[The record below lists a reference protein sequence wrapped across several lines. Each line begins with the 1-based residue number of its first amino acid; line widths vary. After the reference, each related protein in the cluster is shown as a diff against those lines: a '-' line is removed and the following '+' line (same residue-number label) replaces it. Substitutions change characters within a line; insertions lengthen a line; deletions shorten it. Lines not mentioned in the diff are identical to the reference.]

1 MRVLKFSAK
10 SRLAVLLTVFALV
23 FLLSSVP
30 STAKAMPPDVC
41 SLLTPTQLE
50 RILGQP
56 FELSE
61 RSLAPASAP
70 GQPAGR
76 ECDYAAQK
84 GASRKVVLITFV
96 DGSAARARE
105 TYDKLSLWLSPKAKV
120 AGTWDVAYMDDNHA
134 IHVLKGKVRYYINI
148 VPFGTANSEKEKKLK
163 DLAGY
168 VAQQI

>member
-1 MRVLKFSAK
+1 MRILVFSTK
-10 SRLAVLLTVFALV
+10 SRLAVVLTVLALV
-23 FLLSSVP
+23 FFFASVSE
-30 STAKAMPPDVC
+30 STKAVPPDAC

-56 FELSE
+56 FELSD

-76 ECDYAAQK
+76 ECDYTAQK
-84 GASRKVVLITFV
+84 GVTRKVILIAFV
-96 DGSAARARE
+96 DGTAAQARE
-105 TYDKLSLWLSPKAKV
+105 TYDNLSLWLSPKAKV

-148 VPFGTANSEKEKKLK
+148 VPFGTANSEKEKQLK
-163 DLAGY
+163 DLAGC
-168 VAQQI
+168 VAEQI